1 MSTFPATRLR
11 RLRRTGALR
20 SLVRET
26 RLDLSDFVY
35 PLFVGPESR
44 ANEELPALGRFS
56 VDDLSREAEELL
68 GLGLSAVILFG
79 IPEEKDDEGSGAYA
93 ADGIVQ
99 RALRSLR
106 ERYPDLVLVTDV
118 CLCEYTSHGHCG
130 VIENGEVANDASV
143 ELLARTA
150 VSHVE
155 AGADVVA
162 PSDMMDGRVGAIR
175 AALDEAGFGD
185 TAIVSYAAKYAS
197 AFYGPF
203 REAAESAPSFGD
215 RRGYQL
221 DPANVREALRE
232 CELDVAEGADA
243 LIVKPALPNLD
254 VIRAARERFDLP
266 VARLQRLRRVRD
278 GEGRGRAGLARR
290 AAGGDRVADRDL
302 ARRRRLRRHVLGQGA
317 RGLAL
322 KSKSDLARQ
331 AERLIPGGVNSPV
344 RAMRAVGLDDP
355 LFVRRGEGAYLE
367 TVEGERYVDWVM
379 SFGPLLFGHA
389 DPETLDAV
397 RSAVDDGTTY
407 GASTER
413 EVELAAEIADAF
425 PSIEQV
431 RLVSSGTEAGMTA
444 IRLARGATR
453 RDRILK
459 FAGCYHGHADAL
471 LAEAGSARRR
481 WVSRRRPA
489 SRAVRPPTR

>member
-1 MSTFPATRLR
+1 LTRLR

-26 RLDLSDFVY
+26 RLDRADLVY

-56 VDDLSREAEELL
+56 VDDLSREVEELL

-79 IPEEKDDEGSGAYA
+79 IPEEKDDAGSGAYA
-93 ADGIVQ
+93 EDGIVQ
-99 RALRSLR
+99 RALRSVR

-130 VIENGEVANDASV
+130 VIENGEVANDATL

-150 VSHVE
+150 ISHVE

-162 PSDMMDGRVGAIR
+162 PSDMMDGRV
-175 AALDEAGFGD
+175 AALRSALDDAGFSD

-215 RRGYQL
+215 RRGYQM

-266 VARLQRLRRVRD
+266 VAAYNVS
-278 GEGRGRAGLARR
+278 GEYAMVKAAAARGWLDERQAATESLTAISRAG
-290 AAGGDRVADRDL
+290 AD
-302 ARRRRLRRHVLGQGA
+302 
-317 RGLAL
+317 
-322 KSKSDLARQ
+322 
-331 AERLIPGGVNSPV
+331 
-344 RAMRAVGLDDP
+344 
-355 LFVRRGEGAYLE
+355 FV
-367 TVEGERYVDWVM
+367 V
-379 SFGPLLFGHA
+379 
-389 DPETLDAV
+389 
-397 RSAVDDGTTY
+397 TY
-407 GASTER
+407 WAK
-413 EVELAAEIADAF
+413 ELAAW
-425 PSIEQV
+425 
-431 RLVSSGTEAGMTA
+431 L
-444 IRLARGATR
+444 
-453 RDRILK
+453 
-459 FAGCYHGHADAL
+459 
-471 LAEAGSARRR
+471 
-481 WVSRRRPA
+481 
-489 SRAVRPPTR
+489 